1 MFASAAYYLQQHGW
15 KGEETWARRVRA
27 PQTLDPTL
35 VGLTVSK
42 PVSAWRALGVVNL
55 DGSSL
60 PAVAQQASL
69 VMPDD
74 KEGRAY
80 LAYDNYKALMGWN
93 RSNYFVVAVG
103 YLADRIVS
111 K

>member
-1 MFASAAYYLQQHGW
+1 
-15 KGEETWARRVRA
+15 
-27 PQTLDPTL
+27 
-35 VGLTVSK
+35 
-42 PVSAWRALGVVNL
+42 LGVVNL

-60 PAVAQQASL
+60 PAVVQQASL

-103 YLADRIVS
+103 YLADRIVGKS
-111 K
+111 

>member
-1 MFASAAYYLQQHGW
+1 MAQ
-15 KGEETWARRVRA
+15 
-27 PQTLDPTL
+27 
-35 VGLTVSK
+35 
-42 PVSAWRALGVVNL
+42 WRELGVVNL
-55 DGSSL
+55 DGSPL
-60 PAVAQQASL
+60 PAVGQQASL